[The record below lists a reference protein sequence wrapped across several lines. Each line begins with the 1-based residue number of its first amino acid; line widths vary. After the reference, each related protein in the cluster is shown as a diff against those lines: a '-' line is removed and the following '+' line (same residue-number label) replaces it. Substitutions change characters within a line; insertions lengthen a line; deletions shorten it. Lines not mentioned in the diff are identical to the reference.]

1 MSASQQRRRAVAEV
15 LLLTSKTFPT
25 EQYQE
30 LLNFVKSLQLPP
42 DTTSLVTTVRNE
54 EVAQRKALLSAQK
67 GSEVNE
73 VLQRYG
79 SQWALLSECMG
90 ELGLPNDGSP
100 NPIHRGAS
108 PGPGQRRRSDSGGAG
123 PSGEPPALRNDRS
136 GSPPHFGGAGAVG
149 AAERPP
155 AFEPQPLS
163 REPRTDGVTRTAAGG
178 FALSVD
184 ALAVPCFICSAGG
197 ELLEWNAA
205 IAALT
210 GLAAADVVG
219 KKLVEVAVAEEHRG
233 AMERLL
239 SSGDEQEVLLRLQAA
254 GGGEVEVAVTL
265 SSFGEKGA
273 SGDGASGVLGVGV
286 DITKLSHS
294 ASAALQEAHELKRLI
309 DCANAPIFG
318 INATALITEW
328 NKKATQLTG
337 RSKWEVV
344 GRRLEEFIQ
353 SEDRARVVEVLQNA
367 LKGKE
372 TANFEFPLYSKKG
385 ERVEIL
391 LNAATRR
398 DAHGQISGVVGVG
411 QDITELNKGKAELAR
426 VANDLKML
434 IESANGA
441 RQLGAIRR
449 NSAQFSDA
457 TRASLDSSA

>member
-273 SGDGASGVLGVGV
+273 SGGDGASGVLGVGV

-309 DCANAPIFG
+309 DCAN
-318 INATALITEW
+318 
-328 NKKATQLTG
+328 
-337 RSKWEVV
+337 
-344 GRRLEEFIQ
+344 
-353 SEDRARVVEVLQNA
+353 
-367 LKGKE
+367 
-372 TANFEFPLYSKKG
+372 
-385 ERVEIL
+385 
-391 LNAATRR
+391 
-398 DAHGQISGVVGVG
+398 
-411 QDITELNKGKAELAR
+411 
-426 VANDLKML
+426 
-434 IESANGA
+434 GA
-441 RQLGAIRR
+441 RQFGAILR
-449 NSAQFSDA
+449 NSAQFYDA
-457 TRASLDSSA
+457 SLASHLQRQSSGSTPPRSSPSGTRRRRSSPGARSGRWSAAAWRSSSRARTARASSRCCRTR

>member
-273 SGDGASGVLGVGV
+273 VRRRRVGRARRRRRHHEALALGVGG
-286 DITKLSHS
+286 
-294 ASAALQEAHELKRLI
+294 AAGGARAEAADRLI
-309 DCANAPIFG
+309 DCA
-318 INATALITEW
+318 
-328 NKKATQLTG
+328 Q
-337 RSKWEVV
+337 
-344 GRRLEEFIQ
+344 RRHTRLPLQ
-353 SEDRARVVEVLQNA
+353 RRDQRHRAHH
-367 LKGKE
+367 
-372 TANFEFPLYSKKG
+372 
-385 ERVEIL
+385 RVEQEGD
-391 LNAATRR
+391 AAHRALEVGGGR
-398 DAHGQISGVVGVG
+398 PPSGGVHP
-411 QDITELNKGKAELAR
+411 DPRTA
-426 VANDLKML
+426 
-434 IESANGA
+434 
-441 RQLGAIRR
+441 
-449 NSAQFSDA
+449 
-457 TRASLDSSA
+457 RASSRCCRTR